1 MKRKFL
7 AAAEKALVFCLFLC
21 LAVHCAF
28 SQDEPAAGLK
38 TSVFEAPA
46 ENDLA
51 KAYAHY
57 VTGILYDNEGDLKAA
72 TEEYKK
78 ALRHDPASSALHL
91 RLSFDYIKLGQYT
104 DAVKQLNAAIKACRE
119 DIAPRFLLAFL
130 YTSMHKFSDA
140 TKEYEQILICNP
152 EDPGT
157 LSALADLYVLQG
169 RLKEA
174 IAVYNKLAKQEPD
187 EPDIYPFIQF
197 NMAIL
202 YAKLDNFRA
211 AEYCLRKA
219 ITTFER
225 QMDVENAASSKEAH
239 IAHFYLATL
248 YEKQGRRSQAKVH
261 LRRAIRLYADNPEAL
276 NYLGYIYAEDGEH
289 LDEAILMIQK
299 ALEFEP
305 DNGAYLDSLGWAY
318 FKKGMLK
325 EALQNLQKANEL
337 MPDPIISEHL
347 EKARESIKK

>member
-1 MKRKFL
+1 MTRSII
-7 AAAEKALVFCLFLC
+7 FCLFLC
-21 LAVHCAF
+21 LTVHCAF

-38 TSVFEAPA
+38 TSIFEAQA
-46 ENDLA
+46 KNDLA
-51 KAYAHY
+51 KAYGHY
-57 VTGILYDNEGDLKAA
+57 AAGILYDNDGDLKAA
-72 TEEYKK
+72 TKEYEK
-78 ALRHDPASSALHL
+78 ALRYDPASSALHL

-104 DAVKQLNAAIKACRE
+104 DAVKQLNSAIKACGE

-130 YTSMHKFSDA
+130 YTSMHKFPDA
-140 TKEYEQILICNP
+140 TKEYEQILVWNP

-174 IAVYNKLAKQEPD
+174 IAVYNKLSKQEAG
-187 EPDIYPFIQF
+187 EPFIRPFLQF
-197 NMAIL
+197 NMGIL
-202 YAKLDNFRA
+202 YAKLGNFRA

-219 ITTFER
+219 ITMFER
-225 QMDVENAASSKEAH
+225 QMDAENSAFSKEAH
-239 IAHFYLATL
+239 ITHFYLATL
-248 YEKQGRRSQAKVH
+248 YEKEGRRPQAKVH

-276 NYLGYIYAEDGEH
+276 NYLGYVYAEDGEH

-325 EALQNLQKANEL
+325 EALENLQRANDL

-347 EKARESIKK
+347 EKVRESVKK